1 MAKLLL
7 EIVTPEAKTFSEEVD
22 MVVLPGVE
30 GELASAVAR
39 AVDDAASAGGSSD
52 FPGGKETGLV
62 VGTGFVEVSQTH
74 VSILTDMAMA
84 DTEIDEAAAEE
95 AVKRA
100 EARVRDK
107 DLNSEEVSEIEGS
120 IARSLAQL
128 KFKEAQTPSLGRP
141 STVSDFNASPIFF
154 LSGRR
159 HSCGA

>member
-7 EIVTPEAKTFSEEVD
+7 EIVTPEAKSFSGEVD

-30 GELASAVAR
+30 GELGILPMHVPLMTR
-39 AVDDAASAGGSSD
+39 LL
-52 FPGGKETGLV
+52 PGEVRILRDGKQTELV

-100 EARVRDK
+100 EARAREK
-107 DLNSEEVSEIEGS
+107 DLNAEEVAEIQSS
-120 IARSLAQL
+120 IVRSLAQL
-128 KFKEAQTPSLGRP
+128 KFKR
-141 STVSDFNASPIFF
+141 
-154 LSGRR
+154 RR
-159 HSCGA
+159 HTH

>member
-1 MAKLLL
+1 MATLLL
-7 EIVTPEAKTFSEEVD
+7 EIVTPETKTFSGEVD

-30 GELASAVAR
+30 GELGILPMHVPLMTR
-39 AVDDAASAGGSSD
+39 LLPGEVRILQ
-52 FPGGKETGLV
+52 GGKQTELV

-100 EARVRDK
+100 EARVQDK
-107 DLNSEEVSEIEGS
+107 DLNSEEVAEIQSS

-128 KFKEAQTPSLGRP
+128 KFKRRRRP
-141 STVSDFNASPIFF
+141 
-154 LSGRR
+154 
-159 HSCGA
+159 H

>member
-7 EIVTPEAKTFSEEVD
+7 EIVTPEAKSFSGEVD

-30 GELASAVAR
+30 GELGILPMHVPLMTR
-39 AVDDAASAGGSSD
+39 LL
-52 FPGGKETGLV
+52 PGEVRILQDGKQSELV

-100 EARVRDK
+100 EARAREK
-107 DLNSEEVSEIEGS
+107 DLNAEEVAEIQSS

-128 KFKEAQTPSLGRP
+128 KFKR
-141 STVSDFNASPIFF
+141 
-154 LSGRR
+154 RR
-159 HSCGA
+159 HTH

>member
-7 EIVTPEAKTFSEEVD
+7 EIVTPEAKSFSGEVD

-30 GELASAVAR
+30 GELGILPMHVPLMTR
-39 AVDDAASAGGSSD
+39 LL
-52 FPGGKETGLV
+52 PGEVRILRDGKQTELV

-100 EARVRDK
+100 EARAREK
-107 DLNSEEVSEIEGS
+107 DLNAEEVAEIQSS

-128 KFKEAQTPSLGRP
+128 KFKR
-141 STVSDFNASPIFF
+141 
-154 LSGRR
+154 RR
-159 HSCGA
+159 HTH

>member
-7 EIVTPEAKTFSEEVD
+7 EIVTPEAKSFSGEVD

-30 GELASAVAR
+30 GELGILPMHVPLMTR
-39 AVDDAASAGGSSD
+39 LL
-52 FPGGKETGLV
+52 PGEVRILRDGKQTELV

-100 EARVRDK
+100 EARAMEK
-107 DLNSEEVSEIEGS
+107 DLNAEEVAEIQSS

-128 KFKEAQTPSLGRP
+128 KFKR
-141 STVSDFNASPIFF
+141 
-154 LSGRR
+154 RR
-159 HSCGA
+159 HPH

>member
-7 EIVTPEAKTFSEEVD
+7 EIVTPEAKSFSGEVD

-30 GELASAVAR
+30 GELGILPMHVPLMTR
-39 AVDDAASAGGSSD
+39 LL
-52 FPGGKETGLV
+52 PGEVRILRDGKETDLV

-100 EARVRDK
+100 EERAREK
-107 DLNSEEVSEIEGS
+107 DLNSEEVAEIQSS

-128 KFKEAQTPSLGRP
+128 KFKR
-141 STVSDFNASPIFF
+141 
-154 LSGRR
+154 RR
-159 HSCGA
+159 HPH